1 MHKILTLIFLVYSIC
16 TLSQNALSID
26 INLCKDKDSVSVY
39 NNDYK
44 IIYNDSI
51 VTEFTTNKYHTKLP
65 NGKYRVEYKTYF
77 GWKTTNSFLL
87 FNDQSYYLKFCIDE
101 VDNPQ
106 IDIYNVGI
114 DLIKDGEKL
123 EITHNYS
130 GCFNSGGEKIIIER
144 IKNSYFL
151 NYNNTRR
158 KLKNREID
166 FFKTYE
172 IELINLNTNESMTYC
187 TAYSQNIIQYAN
199 HKFEY
204 SENCPKWSG
213 FSQLK
218 DKLKLK

>member
-1 MHKILTLIFLVYSIC
+1 MT
-16 TLSQNALSID
+16 ID
-26 INLCKDKDSVSVY
+26 FNLCKDNDSVSVY
-39 NNDYK
+39 NNDYR

-51 VTEFTTNKYHTKLP
+51 VSEFTTSKFHNKLP
-65 NGKYRVEYKTYF
+65 DGKYRVEYKTYF
-77 GWKTTNSFLL
+77 GWESTNSFLL
-87 FNDQSYYLKFCIDE
+87 YQEQSYYFKFCIDE
-101 VDNPQ
+101 VDNSP

-114 DLIKDGEKL
+114 DSIKDGEKL

-130 GCFNSGGEKIIIER
+130 GCFTSGGEKIIIER
-144 IKNSYFL
+144 IKDSYIL
-151 NYNNTRR
+151 NYNNIRR
-158 KLKNREID
+158 KLKNSEID

-172 IELINLNTNESMTYC
+172 IELINLNTNKPMTYC

-213 FSQLK
+213 FLQLK